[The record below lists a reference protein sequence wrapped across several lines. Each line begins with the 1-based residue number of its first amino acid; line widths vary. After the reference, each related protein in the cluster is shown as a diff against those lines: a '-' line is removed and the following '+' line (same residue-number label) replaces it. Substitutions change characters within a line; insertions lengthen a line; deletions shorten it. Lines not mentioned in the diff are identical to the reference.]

1 MDHGDETCRNQ
12 ALEVWSTLT
21 DKRLNEI
28 FENLT
33 NQEFEKAKILIEKF
47 TNTEWQAIR
56 EVMLGHQL
64 ACEEALKYNKEIQ
77 DDVKEDLKS
86 VIQLVNNLQE
96 IQKNISNASEQATN
110 ASEQATN
117 ASIQSLNASETSVN
131 ASEVCNNIFQQIE
144 KLAEKTNIN
153 AEQLTKDVEQVVIYV
168 TKAQE
173 LIVTLEAFQT
183 LLPDVNQLTEM
194 IENITS
200 EVLPD
205 LRRMQQSLI
214 DQLSDSQIMYDDLR
228 NNIIPVSTDLLEK
241 LTILNEEI
249 IKADISQIKIDLAQ
263 IVTYKEEIGDLLT
276 QLNTLITNAES
287 LKNSLIQAIEDKKIE
302 SLEEMESHKL
312 LAREQFTI
320 LAEEKTKGFTNLA
333 TDKTNEFT
341 TLAEEKTKSL
351 TDLAEEKTNEFTI
364 LAEEKTKSLTDLAE
378 EKTKGFTDLTEE
390 KTKGLTD
397 LAEKKTNEFTTLAED
412 KTKGFT
418 DLATDKA
425 NEFTTLAK
433 EKIETF
439 LNLIHPINS
448 TYTQYPDETT
458 GLFDDTET
466 PRSLFGGDWE
476 QIFTDKGI
484 FFRTEGGLSA
494 ENRDASTGIQLDS
507 MQKLT
512 GEFVIRATG
521 VGKLILGSSGILTNT
536 NINITEYGVQEQ
548 SNISPRQR
556 EIVTLDNSRQART
569 STENRSINMLMK
581 IWKRIG

>member
-47 TNTEWQAIR
+47 TNPEWQAIR

-200 EVLPD
+200 EILPD

-320 LAEEKTKGFTNLA
+320 LAEEKTKSLTDLA
-333 TDKTNEFT
+333 EEKTNKFT

-351 TDLAEEKTNEFTI
+351 TDL
-364 LAEEKTKSLTDLAE
+364 
-378 EKTKGFTDLTEE
+378 TEE
-390 KTKGLTD
+390 
-397 LAEKKTNEFTTLAED
+397 KTNEFTTLAED

-458 GLFDDTET
+458 GSFDETET

-476 QIFTDKGI
+476 QLFTDKGI

-494 ENRDASTGIQLDS
+494 ENRDVSTGIQLDS

-512 GEFVIRATG
+512 GKLKTRTTNAGSFYLG
-521 VGKLILGSSGILTNT
+521 VEGIFTSSASSLRSGC
-536 NINITEYGVQEQ
+536 VQEG
-548 SNISPRQR
+548 NAR
-556 EIVTLDNSRQART
+556 ESIDTNFDNSRQART

>member
-200 EVLPD
+200 EILPD

-320 LAEEKTKGFTNLA
+320 LAEEKTK
-333 TDKTNEFT
+333 
-341 TLAEEKTKSL
+341 SL

-378 EKTKGFTDLTEE
+378 EKTNKFTTLAEEKTKSLTDLTEE
-390 KTKGLTD
+390 
-397 LAEKKTNEFTTLAED
+397 KTNEFTTLAED

-458 GLFDDTET
+458 GSFDETET

-476 QIFTDKGI
+476 QLFTDKGI

-494 ENRDASTGIQLDS
+494 ENRDVSTGIQLDS

-512 GEFVIRATG
+512 GKLKTRTTNAGSFYLG
-521 VGKLILGSSGILTNT
+521 VEGIFTSSASSLRSGC
-536 NINITEYGVQEQ
+536 VQEG
-548 SNISPRQR
+548 NAR
-556 EIVTLDNSRQART
+556 ESSDTNFDNSRQART

>member
-200 EVLPD
+200 EILPD

-320 LAEEKTKGFTNLA
+320 LAEEKTKSLTDLA
-333 TDKTNEFT
+333 EEKTNKFT

-351 TDLAEEKTNEFTI
+351 TDL
-364 LAEEKTKSLTDLAE
+364 
-378 EKTKGFTDLTEE
+378 TEE
-390 KTKGLTD
+390 
-397 LAEKKTNEFTTLAED
+397 KTNEFTTLAED

-458 GLFDDTET
+458 GSFDETET

-476 QIFTDKGI
+476 QLFTDKGI

-494 ENRDASTGIQLDS
+494 ENRDASTGIQLDA
-507 MQKLT
+507 MQILT
-512 GEFVIRATG
+512 GKLKTRTTNAGSFYLG
-521 VGKLILGSSGILTNT
+521 VEGIFTSSASSLRSGC
-536 NINITEYGVQEQ
+536 VQEG
-548 SNISPRQR
+548 NAR
-556 EIVTLDNSRQART
+556 ESSDTNFDNSRQART